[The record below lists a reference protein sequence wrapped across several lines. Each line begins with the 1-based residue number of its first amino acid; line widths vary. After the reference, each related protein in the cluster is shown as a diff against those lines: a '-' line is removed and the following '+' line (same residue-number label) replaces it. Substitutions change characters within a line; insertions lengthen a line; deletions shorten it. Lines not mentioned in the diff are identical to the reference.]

1 MEHSFLPPKHISP
14 KHLLTEVEK
23 YCRAEEIEIIQRAY
37 DFAKTAHEGQL
48 RKSGEPYIIHPLSAA
63 FILSKM
69 RIDSQIIVA
78 ALLHDIPEDTEVK
91 LETIEKEFGAD
102 VAKMVE
108 GITKLGKLKY
118 RGVERYIENLRKMFV
133 AMAEDIRVML
143 IKFADRT
150 HNLLTLA
157 AQPPSKQYRIAL
169 ETLEIYA
176 PIASRLGIAEFK
188 SALEDLSFPFV
199 YPKDYEKVKTIRD
212 SFVAEEGVYLD
223 KIMQQI
229 RKEVNAAGIK
239 AIDVHGRKKQLY
251 SLYRKLLQK
260 NWQKAKI
267 YDITAVRI
275 VVNDLN
281 DCYAVLGVIH
291 KNWPPVKGRIK
302 DYISQPK
309 PNGYRSLHTTVFC
322 DDGRIVEFQIRTWEM
337 HEEAEYG
344 VAAHWHYDER
354 GVAKISKKNIPWA
367 KELARIQKDILNNLT
382 DLEEM
387 KIDFFQNRI
396 FVFTPNGDVIDLP
409 EDATAVDFAYNIHT
423 EIGNQCTGALIN
435 DQMESLNTPLKNG
448 DVVEI
453 IVDKKRKGPNPEWL
467 NFVKT
472 SMAKSSI
479 KSALNTQKNNWLKNI
494 IAAKTGKKEGKKK
507 N

>member
-1 MEHSFLPPKHISP
+1 MEFSFLPPKNLSP
-14 KHLLTEVEK
+14 GQLIKEVEK
-23 YCRAEEIEIIQRAY
+23 FCRVEDVENIQRAY
-37 DFAKTAHEGQL
+37 DFAKKAHEGQT
-48 RKSGEPYIIHPLSAA
+48 RRSGEPYINHPLAA
-63 FILSKM
+63 AYILSKM
-69 RIDSQIIVA
+69 RIDSNIIVA
-78 ALLHDIPEDTEVK
+78 ALLHDIPEDTRVT
-91 LETIEKEFGAD
+91 LETLEKEFGAD

-133 AMAEDIRVML
+133 AMAEDVRVML

-150 HNLLTLA
+150 HNLLTLG

-188 SALEDLSFPFV
+188 SALEDLSFPYV
-199 YPKDYEKVKTIRD
+199 YPKDYERVRGIRD
-212 SFVAEEGVYLD
+212 SSIEKESQYLKVIMD
-223 KIMQQI
+223 KLT
-229 RKEVNAAGIK
+229 KEVKATGIK
-239 AIDVHGRKKQLY
+239 IVDVHGRKKQLY

-260 NWQKAKI
+260 NWQKTKI
-267 YDITAVRI
+267 YDITAVGVI
-275 VVNDLN
+275 VNDLN
-281 DCYAVLGVIH
+281 DCYAVLGIIH

-322 DDGRIVEFQIRTWEM
+322 NDGRIVEFQIRTWEM

-354 GVAKISKKNIPWA
+354 GVIKITQKNIVWA
-367 KELARIQKDILNNLT
+367 KELAKIQKDILNNLT

-409 EDATAVDFAYNIHT
+409 EDATAIDFAYNIHT
-423 EIGNQCTGALIN
+423 EIGNKCTGALIN
-435 DQMESLNTPLKNG
+435 DQMESLETPLKNG

-453 IVDKKRKGPNPEWL
+453 IVDKKRKGPNPDWL
-467 NFVKT
+467 AFVKT
-472 SMAKSSI
+472 SIAKSSI
-479 KSALNTQKNNWLKNI
+479 KSALNANKKNWLKNI
-494 IAAKTGKKEGKKK
+494 IPPKSTK
-507 N
+507 